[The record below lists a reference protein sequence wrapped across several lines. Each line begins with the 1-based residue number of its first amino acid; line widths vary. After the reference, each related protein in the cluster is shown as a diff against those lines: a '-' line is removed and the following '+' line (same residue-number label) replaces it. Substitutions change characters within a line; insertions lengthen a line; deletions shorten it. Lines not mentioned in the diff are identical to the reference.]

1 MKYRVKKSQS
11 VISPYKMFNLKQDRT
26 IILKIKNNSC
36 CCEAE
41 APLVD
46 FGGDEDLRLVPDQEW
61 AFHPFP
67 AEDRSGLHLRPS
79 NI

>member
-1 MKYRVKKSQS
+1 MKYRVKESQS

-41 APLVD
+41 APLVG
-46 FGGDEDLRLVPDQEW
+46 FGGDEDL
-61 AFHPFP
+61 
-67 AEDRSGLHLRPS
+67 
-79 NI
+79 